1 MAEAE
6 RVHMYKGKPQ
16 KLGEPVTIEI
26 EIPNKNNMKKQRE
39 QSDATDKKIAEHW
52 EDLKNKNPDSE
63 EIQRAYA
70 EYLKRRKNKKNNY
83 TVASKKSKLAKGGM
97 YKGKKHNYVAGGM
110 VKDMN
115 IMRKN

>member
-26 EIPNKNNMKKQRE
+26 EIPNKNKINMKKQRE

-70 EYLKRRKNKKNNY
+70 KFLKRKKI
-83 TVASKKSKLAKGGM
+83 ASKKSRMAKGGM